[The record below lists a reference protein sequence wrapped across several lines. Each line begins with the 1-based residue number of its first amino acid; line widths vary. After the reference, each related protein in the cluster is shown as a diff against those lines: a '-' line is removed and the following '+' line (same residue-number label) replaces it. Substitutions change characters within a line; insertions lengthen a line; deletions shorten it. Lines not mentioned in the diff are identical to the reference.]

1 MEEFKIRDEV
11 FDEKP
16 ADNSLVTCTPVM
28 AGRKLNMSVPE
39 SPFLSAS
46 NNSSNL
52 NNTPIMSKVVIDE
65 RSKRQGV

>member
-1 MEEFKIRDEV
+1 
-11 FDEKP
+11 
-16 ADNSLVTCTPVM
+16 M